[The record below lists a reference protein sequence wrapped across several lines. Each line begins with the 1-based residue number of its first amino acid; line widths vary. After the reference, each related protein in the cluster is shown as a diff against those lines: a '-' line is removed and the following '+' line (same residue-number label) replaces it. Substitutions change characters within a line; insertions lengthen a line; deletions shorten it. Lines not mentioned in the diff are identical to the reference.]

1 MEAIKKSE
9 FKSIST
15 FADIALLDKEEM
27 MDGYWHGL
35 QGGTDTG
42 SDKSRAFIH
51 GWRNG
56 RVDAGLAE
64 PDCFQIHLLDDFI
77 ELRLRVMH

>member
-1 MEAIKKSE
+1 MINSDFKKVTTLAEACSLN
-9 FKSIST
+9 
-15 FADIALLDKEEM
+15 AEEM

-35 QGGTDTG
+35 QGGTQTG
-42 SDKSRAFIH
+42 SDRSRAFLH

-64 PDCFQIHLLDDFI
+64 PDAAQEKVAAEFHG
-77 ELRLRVMH
+77 MHQGARQ